1 MSLAERLG
9 DPQPAPSSEC
19 AVCRWL
25 DGAADADRLA
35 FDQWIATGGAI
46 TALWRACASDTD
58 NPLTIKR
65 PRFAELINDHH
76 RGGARV
82 AC

>member
-1 MSLAERLG
+1 MSLADRLG
-9 DPQPAPSSEC
+9 GPQPAPSSEC

-25 DGAADADRLA
+25 DGASEFDQRA
-35 FDQWIATGGAI
+35 FDRWIATGGAI
-46 TALWRACASDTD
+46 TVLWRACAADPD
-58 NPLTIKR
+58 NPLTVKR

-82 AC
+82 AV